1 MLFRSRVYTGN
12 VRFME
17 ALGIQTQKVKGSGT
31 AVHAAVGRRY
41 VGYVLISDRVRGD
54 VNDTIRWLRQ
64 QRMEVMMQLYTSSKR
79 KNTII
84 SLHLD
89 NTSSLPPSPSFSL
102 PPSSFFLLFFIAQ
115 TELSL

>member
-1 MLFRSRVYTGN
+1 MRVYTGN

-64 QRMEVMMQLYTSSKR
+64 QRMEVMMLTGDNEHVANDVARSLGIEYVYANLMDRTRLWRRQISS
-79 KNTII
+79 
-84 SLHLD
+84 
-89 NTSSLPPSPSFSL
+89 
-102 PPSSFFLLFFIAQ
+102 
-115 TELSL
+115 